1 VSPISLLLV
10 PPPLLLPIL
19 VVFST
24 LELPMLELLVTLQPL
39 ASPALLLLGLLPFEL
54 LLLLS
59 MELQPGQLEGLR
71 QERRVPRR
79 APLGRPSAHDP
90 FQPILDFTLFDSKL
104 YFHQLLGLPVPDPQD
119 RNRHELQLGRSQGHS
134 PLAFLLLS

>member
-1 VSPISLLLV
+1 
-10 PPPLLLPIL
+10 
-19 VVFST
+19 
-24 LELPMLELLVTLQPL
+24 MLELLVTLQPL

-71 QERRVPRR
+71 QERPVPRR